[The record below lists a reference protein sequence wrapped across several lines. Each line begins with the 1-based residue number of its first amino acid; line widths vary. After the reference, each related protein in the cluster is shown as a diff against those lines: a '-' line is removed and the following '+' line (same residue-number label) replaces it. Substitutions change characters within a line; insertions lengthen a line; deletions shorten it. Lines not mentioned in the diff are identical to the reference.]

1 VPSPTEGVRQESRHI
16 RRSQTFSISKRHN
29 LHYRTLLG
37 LSGKVDLVR
46 VQDLRDDRI
55 VGPGGLLAKVEADPS
70 KQLARKQVV
79 PKARA
84 HPSKVTGGSSTGKRF
99 VESTVVGVFRPDSG
113 SQESRFVEVSP
124 ILIISVGPAGR
135 MGGRSWLAPWSLRDD
150 RRYEN

>member
-1 VPSPTEGVRQESRHI
+1 
-16 RRSQTFSISKRHN
+16 
-29 LHYRTLLG
+29 

-84 HPSKVTGGSSTGKRF
+84 HPSKGY
-99 VESTVVGVFRPDSG
+99 
-113 SQESRFVEVSP
+113 
-124 ILIISVGPAGR
+124 GR
-135 MGGRSWLAPWSLRDD
+135 LLD
-150 RRYEN
+150 R